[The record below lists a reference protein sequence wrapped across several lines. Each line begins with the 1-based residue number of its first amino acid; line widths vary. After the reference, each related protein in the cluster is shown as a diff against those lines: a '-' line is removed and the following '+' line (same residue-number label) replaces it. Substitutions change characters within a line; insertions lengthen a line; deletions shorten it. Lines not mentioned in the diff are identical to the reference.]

1 MSRRAA
7 DLRRA
12 LTKRLEAGGIDTPEI
27 DARLLIEAASGI
39 TREQLAADPDA
50 ALSGEQAERLEA
62 LAQRRLKRE
71 PMSHIL
77 GRRAFWTLD
86 LKSDAR
92 ALTPRPD
99 TEIVVEA
106 ALERLGDTPP
116 RILDLGVGSGAILLA
131 LLSERTDAYGVGLD
145 RSAGAL
151 NLTAENAGALGLAD
165 RLSLIEAD
173 WAAPVDGRFDLV
185 VSNPPYIPRAD
196 LAGLDPEVGHD
207 PAGALDGGTDGLDAY
222 RVLSAQ
228 LPRLMRPF
236 GAAVVEIGAGQGEAV
251 AAIME
256 AAGALVVAEARRDL
270 GGHVRA
276 LVILRAVKMA

>member
-12 LTKRLEAGGIDTPEI
+12 LIRRLEAAGIDTPEF

-39 TREQLAADPDA
+39 TREQLAADLDA
-50 ALSGEQAERLEA
+50 TLTEAQAERLEA
-62 LAQRRLKRE
+62 LVLRRLTRE

-77 GRRAFWTLD
+77 GRRAFWTLN

-99 TEIVVEA
+99 TEIIVAA

-131 LLSERTDAYGVGLD
+131 LLSERGDAYGVGLD
-145 RSAGAL
+145 RSAEAL
-151 NLTAENAGALGLAD
+151 ALTAENAAALGLAD
-165 RLSLIEAD
+165 RVSLVEMD
-173 WAAPVDGRFDLV
+173 WAEAVEGRFGLV
-185 VSNPPYIPRAD
+185 VSNPPYIPTGD
-196 LAGLDPEVGHD
+196 LAGLDPEVGYD
-207 PAGALDGGTDGLDAY
+207 PAGALDGGADGLDAY
-222 RVLSAQ
+222 RVLAAQ

-236 GAAVVEIGAGQGEAV
+236 GAAVVEIGAGQAQDV
-251 AAIME
+251 SAIME
-256 AAGALVVAEARRDL
+256 SPGELVVAEKRRDL

>member
-12 LTKRLEAGGIDTPEI
+12 LTKRLDAGGIDTPEI

-50 ALSGEQAERLEA
+50 ALSEAQAEKLEA
-62 LAQRRLKRE
+62 LVQRRLKRE

-86 LKSDAR
+86 LKADAR

-99 TEIVVEA
+99 TEIIVEA
-106 ALERLGDTPP
+106 ALERLGDAPP

-131 LLSERTDAYGVGLD
+131 LLSERKDAYGVGLD
-145 RSAGAL
+145 RSAAAL
-151 NLTAENAGALGLAD
+151 SLTAENAAALDLAN
-165 RLSLIEAD
+165 RLSLVEAD
-173 WAAPVDGRFDLV
+173 WAEPVEGRFDLV
-185 VSNPPYIPRAD
+185 VSNPPYIPSGE
-196 LAGLDPEVGHD
+196 LAGLDPEVGFD
-207 PAGALDGGTDGLDAY
+207 PAGALDGGADGMAAY
-222 RVLSAQ
+222 RVLAAQ

-236 GAAVVEIGAGQGEAV
+236 GTAVVEVGAGQAEAV
-251 AAIME
+251 TAIME
-256 AAGALVVAEARRDL
+256 EAGALVVAEARRDL
-270 GGHVRA
+270 GGHARA
-276 LVILRAVKMA
+276 LVILRTVKMA

>member
-1 MSRRAA
+1 MSRCAA

-12 LTKRLEAGGIDTPEI
+12 LIRRLEAAGIDTPEF

-39 TREQLAADPDA
+39 TREQLAADLDA
-50 ALSGEQAERLEA
+50 TLTEAQAERLEA
-62 LAQRRLKRE
+62 LVLRRLTRE

-77 GRRAFWTLD
+77 GRRAFWTLN

-99 TEIVVEA
+99 TEIIVAA

-131 LLSERTDAYGVGLD
+131 LLSERGDAYGVGLD
-145 RSAGAL
+145 RSAEAL
-151 NLTAENAGALGLAD
+151 ALTAENAAALGLAD
-165 RLSLIEAD
+165 RVSLVEMD
-173 WAAPVDGRFDLV
+173 WAEAVEGRFGLV
-185 VSNPPYIPRAD
+185 VSNPPYIPTGD
-196 LAGLDPEVGHD
+196 LAGLDPEVGYD
-207 PAGALDGGTDGLDAY
+207 PAGALDGGADGLDAY
-222 RVLSAQ
+222 RVLAAQ

-236 GAAVVEIGAGQGEAV
+236 GAAVVEIGAGQAQDV
-251 AAIME
+251 SAIME
-256 AAGALVVAEARRDL
+256 SPGELVVAEKRRDL